1 MRHESLDVKQFTVK
15 EDSAFRVRVESWEAM
30 VPKGLMA
37 VDVIQESLNDSGE
50 VDSTSTYNF
59 HMTKEEIQTFAKG
72 LLSI

>member
-1 MRHESLDVKQFTVK
+1 MKHESLKVKKFTVK

-30 VPKGLMA
+30 VPRGLMA

-59 HMTKEEIQTFAKG
+59 HMTREEIQLFAKG
-72 LLSI
+72 LLSV

>member
-1 MRHESLDVKQFTVK
+1 MKHESLKVKKFVVK

-37 VDVIQESLNDSGE
+37 VDVIQECLNDKGE

-59 HMTKEEIQTFAKG
+59 HMTKEEIQMFAKG